1 MAMRTRLKTI
11 VAGAYA
17 AGGGLRR
24 LHRGK
29 MIVLTFHRV
38 RPDGEGAV
46 DRPMRNLEVAETD
59 FRRILE
65 WMLCRYEP
73 RSIGDWPGRGPAPA
87 RGSFAI
93 TFDDGWADNFEHAFP
108 ILQELGVPA
117 TIFLATGAIE
127 DRVPFWWQL
136 SGLSDAEI
144 ERAKGTPSR
153 AQGGLSNCKDSPAV
167 DLSADFL
174 TWEQIR
180 TMARSGLVTFGPHG
194 HAHELMTSLTREE
207 ALADLRRCWERMQ
220 ERIPDALVPMLAWP
234 NGNARDD
241 LGADLEAMGLKAA
254 FGTGRGGVGA
264 EMSPRWN
271 LPRNNVDRNVARH
284 AGLLA
289 WLLMRAR

>member
-1 MAMRTRLKTI
+1 M
-11 VAGAYA
+11 
-17 AGGGLRR
+17 
-24 LHRGK
+24 
-29 MIVLTFHRV
+29 LTFHRV

-73 RSIGDWPGRGPAPA
+73 RSIGDWPGRGQAPA
-87 RGSFAI
+87 RGSFAV
-93 TFDDGWADNFEHAFP
+93 TFDDGWVDNFEHAFP

-254 FGTGRGGVGA
+254 FGTGRGGGRRRDVSPLEPAAKQRGSQCCAPRGLVGLA
-264 EMSPRWN
+264 LDACALKGRRRETKP
-271 LPRNNVDRNVARH
+271 DRSKG
-284 AGLLA
+284 AGPVGGGQS
-289 WLLMRAR
+289 